1 MTANVLNEE
10 WGVLTRL
17 LPAGWR
23 ELARETGA
31 MRRARGAIADADTL
45 LQVLL
50 LHVAAGLSLKQAAA
64 RAQAQGLAQITDVGL
79 LKRLRSSEPWLGEL
93 ARRMYE
99 GSRFSDGD
107 LVVPAGRQVR
117 VVDATTVE
125 EPGATGTDW
134 RVHYAI
140 TLPQMQCD
148 FYELTDARGGE
159 HFARVPVR
167 RGDIVL
173 GDRGYGYRKGVAHV
187 LAHGGDVVVRLSSV
201 GFPLLDPKTG
211 KPLHPLARLRR
222 LKQQAAQ
229 EWPVCFMVERRV
241 YHARLC
247 AVRKSRH
254 AAERARAAAR
264 QRAVRRQ
271 TTLRQETLDYADY
284 VVVLTTLASEQVD
297 VNAVLAL
304 YRARWQIELCFK
316 RMKSL
321 FQLGHVPKYSNES
334 ARAWIQGKL
343 LTVLLTERL
352 LAQARLFSPWGYP
365 LTPAQPL
372 A

>member
-1 MTANVLNEE
+1 MTAEVLDEE
-10 WGVLTRL
+10 WGVLARL
-17 LPAGWR
+17 LPTGWR

-31 MRRARGAIADADTL
+31 MRRARGAISDADTL
-45 LQVLL
+45 LRVLL
-50 LHVAAGLSLKQAAA
+50 LHVASGLSLKQAAM

-79 LKRLRSSEPWLGEL
+79 LKRLRSSEKWLGEL

-99 GSRFSDGD
+99 GSRFSDGG
-107 LVVPAGRQVR
+107 LEVPTGRQVR
-117 VVDATTVE
+117 VVDATTVD

-134 RVHYAI
+134 RVHFAI
-140 TLPQMQCD
+140 ALPQMQCD
-148 FYELTDARGGE
+148 FYEVTDARGGE
-159 HFARVPVR
+159 HFARLPVR

-201 GFPLLDPKTG
+201 GFPLLDPATG
-211 KPLHPLARLRR
+211 KPLRPLARLRR
-222 LKQQAAQ
+222 LKRQEAQ
-229 EWPVCFMVERRV
+229 EWPVCFTIDKKV
-241 YHARLC
+241 YQARLC
-247 AVRKSRH
+247 ALRKSRH
-254 AAERARAAAR
+254 AAERAREAAR
-264 QRAVRRQ
+264 QRAIRRQ
-271 TTLRQETLDYADY
+271 TTLRQETIDYADY
-284 VVVLTTLASEQVD
+284 VVVLTTLPKEQLD
-297 VNAVLAL
+297 AQAVLAL

-316 RMKSL
+316 RLKSL

-343 LTVLLTERL
+343 LAVLLTERL

-365 LTPAQPL
+365 LTPSQPL